1 MHLIINWFLKKNL
14 TKYFSNTTTARTL
27 YLTQNS
33 KSFYFLWNSRL
44 HVMLYFVEIEMFY
57 LNCVLPI
64 TNGVP
69 IHHINSTLQATVL
82 RTWSNTKYRLTSLIS
97 HDDEYFWRLAH
108 NYHFFSFKVA
118 TIRCMIRCVI
128 RCMIRCVVRYD
139 YYRLHDFSSFISISR
154 WFLIMHVPVLI
165 LVINNS
171 LAHNLLH
178 DVSEQYRNR
187 IGTTLGHKHCQTN
200 VDCFNEGPHD

>member
-1 MHLIINWFLKKNL
+1 MMSTSGDWHTIIISSALKNYVSDDVASL
-14 TKYFSNTTTARTL
+14 
-27 YLTQNS
+27 
-33 KSFYFLWNSRL
+33 
-44 HVMLYFVEIEMFY
+44 
-57 LNCVLPI
+57 LNEYSL
-64 TNGVP
+64 
-69 IHHINSTLQATVL
+69 AT
-82 RTWSNTKYRLTSLIS
+82 
-97 HDDEYFWRLAH
+97 
-108 NYHFFSFKVA
+108 
-118 TIRCMIRCVI
+118 I

-178 DVSEQYRNR
+178 DVSEQNRNR
-187 IGTTLGHKHCQTN
+187 IGTTLGHKHCQTK